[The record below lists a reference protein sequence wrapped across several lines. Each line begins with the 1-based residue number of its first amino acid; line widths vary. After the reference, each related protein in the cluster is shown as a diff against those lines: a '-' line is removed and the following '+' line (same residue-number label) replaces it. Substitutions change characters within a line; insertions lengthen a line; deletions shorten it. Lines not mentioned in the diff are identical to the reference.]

1 MMMIP
6 FSFFTVKKK
15 ERVLLERIARLQKPR
30 VVVWRGSGIPS
41 DQQGTVVLHAQAQ
54 THDENIWQCLGAILQ
69 TAQCRVVVG
78 GFGPQKNASVCF
90 WASWENCF
98 PMILERHP
106 AVAAQLVNQLEG
118 HGVTHISAHQFI
130 PGVCSTLLKGVG
142 PDVRHAN
149 LISSS
154 SARAEWQHEVASRV
168 EESFLLFRCWFG
180 TLLAGSRGWRRNCFV
195 SLCCGVSTNPVFGQ
209 QKRHGIEKKET
220 GENKQ
225 LVAGRNK
232 KFYLGQKSRHLGQR
246 K

>member
-1 MMMIP
+1 M
-6 FSFFTVKKK
+6 
-15 ERVLLERIARLQKPR
+15 
-30 VVVWRGSGIPS
+30 GIGREGVGHS
-41 DQQGTVVLHAQAQ
+41 AVVLHAQAQ
-54 THDENIWQCLGAILQ
+54 THDENIWQCLGAFCKLPSVALSLGGLGKLGR
-69 TAQCRVVVG
+69 TRV
-78 GFGPQKNASVCF
+78 FAF

-98 PMILERHP
+98 PMILE
-106 AVAAQLVNQLEG
+106 NQLEG

-130 PGVCSTLLKGVG
+130 PGVCSNLLKGVG
-142 PDVRHAN
+142 PDLRHAN

-209 QKRHGIEKKET
+209 QKRHGIEKTET